1 MQQLEGRNAVVIGGG
16 SGVGRGIAL
25 ALAGA
30 GVNLVVA
37 DLERASAE
45 AVAAELRALGARAL
59 AFEVD
64 VTDADSLARLA
75 DAAWRELGAVHVLS
89 NNAGVMC
96 ALGPLA
102 ERSED
107 EWNFVMSVNLHGIV
121 KSVQAFLPRL
131 RAQGGPAH
139 IQNTASMAGLDIHA
153 FGIGVYTA
161 SKHAC
166 VGYSLSLRA
175 ELAAEGIEVSV
186 LCPGMVVSKLA
197 QTSARN
203 RPARFGGPLP
213 EPAAADPKLL
223 AAMMSQEECGRRT
236 VCGIRENRA
245 QILTHPEVR
254 ASLIRRH
261 EALLADLDAA
271 EKWSR

>member
-16 SGVGRGIAL
+16 SGIGRGIAL
-25 ALAGA
+25 ALADA
-30 GVNLVVA
+30 GVHVVVA
-37 DLERASAE
+37 DLERAAAE
-45 AVAAELRALGARAL
+45 AVAAELRAKRVRAL
-59 AFEVD
+59 PVQVD
-64 VTDADSLARLA
+64 VTDAASLARLA
-75 DAAWRELGAVHVLS
+75 DAAFGEFGAIQLLS

-96 ALGPLA
+96 SLGPLA
-102 ERSED
+102 ERSEE
-107 EWNFVMSVNLHGIV
+107 EWLWVMSVNLHGIV

-153 FGIGVYTA
+153 IGIGVYTA

-166 VGYSLSLRA
+166 VGYSLSLRG
-175 ELAAEGIEVSV
+175 ELAPEGIEVSV

-203 RPARFGGPLP
+203 RPARFGGPQP
-213 EPAAADPKLL
+213 EPSGPDPKLF
-223 AAMMSQEECGRRT
+223 ASMMSQEECGRRV

-245 QILTHPEVR
+245 QILTHPEFR
-254 ASLIRRH
+254 ASLLKRH
-261 EALLADLDAA
+261 EALMADIDAA
-271 EKWSR
+271 EKWGR